1 MVPPP
6 RLPGECRRKPV
17 EGSRRSE
24 LEQAPWIF
32 DQDFAPGRLVRRP
45 FPQQIPQ
52 LDRADLFGEGKMRA
66 LKILGVFYWT
76 SRDGDD
82 RGVKFPDSGD
92 VRGAAGVVK
101 VFKGHTQDRYWQR
114 LRQFTAVLGV
124 ESEAVFHQ
132 LGLRSLAG
140 AAKLAVHDGLHN
152 HPGIVLSVVIEISK
166 CTSQSVPFKLA
177 FCRNAVAT
185 HPLR

>member
-1 MVPPP
+1 MVGLRMTVWRNT
-6 RLPGECRRKPV
+6 RLKSNTVLLQLKKMGQGSLRVP
-17 EGSRRSE
+17 GSRCSDQVGQVE
-24 LEQAPWIF
+24 AP
-32 DQDFAPGRLVRRP
+32 
-45 FPQQIPQ
+45 
-52 LDRADLFGEGKMRA
+52 FGERKMRA
-66 LKILGVFYWT
+66 LKILGVFYRT